1 MRDLAPACRWSF
13 WVDRDI
19 PADFV
24 EDRQWLCPYN
34 EKMLMAVMYTA
45 FLDESRRDAH
55 YIVCVAMV
63 VVEELESARKVL
75 RALRLPGQRRIH
87 FAAESDRRRRKL
99 LSEIA
104 ELDLTTAIYSIRHSG
119 DTVARTLILAAMV
132 PDLRSRGV
140 VRLVIES
147 RESQDRRDRVDL
159 YRAVGP
165 DPDPAFTY
173 RHQTPAS
180 EPLLWVPD
188 AVAWAWGRNAEWRRR
203 VNDLG
208 LVGSVTDIEWS

>member
-19 PADFV
+19 PADFG
-24 EDRQWLCPYN
+24 EERQWLCPGN
-34 EKMLMAVMYTA
+34 EKILMAVLYTA
-45 FLDESRRDAH
+45 FLDESHRDAH

-63 VVEELESARKVL
+63 VVEDLESARKAL

-99 LSEIA
+99 LSQIA
-104 ELDLTTAIYSIRHSG
+104 ELDLTTAIYSIRHPG

-147 RESQDRRDRVDL
+147 RESQDRRDRADL
-159 YRAVGP
+159 YRTVGP
-165 DPDPAFTY
+165 DPDPTFTY
-173 RHQTPAS
+173 RHQAPAS

-208 LVGSVTDIEWS
+208 LVGSVTSIEWS